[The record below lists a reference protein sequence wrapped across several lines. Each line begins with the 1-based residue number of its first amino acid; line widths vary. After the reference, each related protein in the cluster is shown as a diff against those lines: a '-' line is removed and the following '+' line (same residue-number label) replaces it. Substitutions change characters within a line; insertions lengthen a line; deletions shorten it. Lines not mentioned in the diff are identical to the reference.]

1 MPSTLFSTSLATLDN
16 IPYCGLPPTIDDL
29 WTRFNLD
36 PLLCSALIA
45 LVLWQ
50 TMRCSGAARVRALI
64 GWTVAAAAFIS
75 PLCAL
80 SVSLFS
86 ARIAQHMLLLL
97 VAAPLIASALP
108 AAPARGTGAR
118 LTMSTIAVLVF
129 LWLWHMPVPYEAT
142 FYHVWI
148 YWCMH
153 LTLFGSGLWL
163 WRELLRHP
171 PAATLSV
178 IAAGLFTSLQMSLLG
193 ALLTLATH
201 PLFTWHLTL
210 TYIWG
215 VSPLEDQQLGGA
227 LMWLPGMVLFLWTS
241 LSSLHR
247 LRLWLDQRYIQDE
260 RMT

>member
-1 MPSTLFSTSLATLDN
+1 MPDELFSTSLATLDN
-16 IPYCGLPPTIDDL
+16 IPYCGLPPTLDDL
-29 WTRFNLD
+29 WTRFNFD
-36 PLLCSALIA
+36 PVLCSALIA
-45 LVLWQ
+45 LALWQ
-50 TMRCSGAARVRALI
+50 VARCSGAARIRALA
-64 GWTVAAAAFIS
+64 GWGVAAIALMS

-86 ARIAQHMLLLL
+86 ARIGQHMLLLL

-108 AAPARGTGAR
+108 VASVRGAGAR
-118 LTMSTIAVLVF
+118 LTSSTIAVLVF

-153 LTLFGSGLWL
+153 LTLFGSATWL

-171 PAATLSV
+171 PEAALSA

-193 ALLTLATH
+193 ALLSLAAH

-210 TYIWG
+210 TYVWG
-215 VSPLEDQQLGGA
+215 LSPMQDQQLGGV
-227 LMWLPGMVLFLWTS
+227 LMWLPGMVLFLWAS
-241 LSSLHR
+241 LQSLHR
-247 LRLWLDQRYIQDE
+247 LRHWLEDRYVRDE